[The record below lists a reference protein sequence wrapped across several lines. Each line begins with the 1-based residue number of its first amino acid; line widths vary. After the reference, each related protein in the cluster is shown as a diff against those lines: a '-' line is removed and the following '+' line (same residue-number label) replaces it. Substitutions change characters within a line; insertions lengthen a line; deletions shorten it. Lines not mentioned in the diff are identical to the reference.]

1 MIKTDQGFLINKLKY
16 NENSIIADFYTRENG
31 RISGIIFGGTSK
43 KIKGYL
49 EIGNYFHLNLNSKNE
64 SKILSIKAEILKA
77 YTPIYFNNQKKLH
90 CIISAMSLIKNLTP
104 ENENNIEIF
113 NSIENFFSILE
124 KKNWLKN
131 YINWELMLLK
141 YLGYDLNLKNI
152 VYKENVN
159 NTEVYYVKSSTQ
171 KKIVPNFLIKENIE
185 VVDKIEILK
194 GLTIVTNY
202 MEKNIF
208 SPNNMKIP
216 TQRKEFENLLNKQL
230 L

>member
-1 MIKTDQGFLINKLKY
+1 MIKIDQGFLINKLKY

-49 EIGNYFHLNLNSKNE
+49 EIGNYFHLNLNSKND

-77 YTPIYFNNQKKLH
+77 YTPIYFNNQKKLY

-104 ENENNIEIF
+104 ENENNPEIF
-113 NSIENFFSILE
+113 NLIENFFNVLE
-124 KKNWLKN
+124 NKNWLKN

-141 YLGYDLNLKNI
+141 YIGYDLNLKNI
-152 VYKENVN
+152 VHKENVN
-159 NTEVYYVKSSTQ
+159 NNVVYYVKSSTQ

-185 VVDKIEILK
+185 IVDKIEILK

-216 TQRKEFENLLNKQL
+216 AQRKEFENLLNKQ
-230 L
+230 

>member
-1 MIKTDQGFLINKLKY
+1 MMKIDQGFLINKLKY

-64 SKILSIKAEILKA
+64 SKIASIKAEILKA
-77 YTPIYFNNQKKLH
+77 NTPVYFNNQKKLH

-113 NSIENFFSILE
+113 NLIENFFNILE

-152 VYKENVN
+152 VHKENVN
-159 NTEVYYVKSSTQ
+159 NNEVYYVKSSTQ
-171 KKIVPNFLIKENIE
+171 KKIVPNFLIKESIE
-185 VVDKIEILK
+185 NVDNIEILK
-194 GLTIVTNY
+194 GLTILTNY

-216 TQRKEFENLLNKQL
+216 AQRKEFENLLNKQ
-230 L
+230 

>member
-1 MIKTDQGFLINKLKY
+1 MIEIDQGFLINKLKY
-16 NENSIIADFYTRENG
+16 NENSIIADFYTRESG
-31 RISGIIFGGTSK
+31 RTSGIIFGGTSK

-64 SKILSIKAEILKA
+64 SKIFSIKAEILKA
-77 YTPIYFNNQKKLH
+77 YTPIYFNNQKKLY
-90 CIISAMSLIKNLTP
+90 CIISAMSLIQNLTP

-113 NSIENFFSILE
+113 NLIENFFNILE
-124 KKNWLKN
+124 NKNWLKN

-152 VYKENVN
+152 VHKENVN
-159 NTEVYYVKSSTQ
+159 NNEVYFVKSLTQ
-171 KKIVPNFLIKENIE
+171 KKIVPNFLIKESIQN
-185 VVDKIEILK
+185 VDNIEILK
-194 GLTIVTNY
+194 GLSIVTNY

-216 TQRKEFENLLNKQL
+216 TQRKEFENLLNKQ
-230 L
+230 

>member
-1 MIKTDQGFLINKLKY
+1 MIKIDQGFLINKLKY

-113 NSIENFFSILE
+113 NLIENFFNILE
-124 KKNWLKN
+124 KNNWLKN
-131 YINWELMLLK
+131 YVNWELMLLK

-152 VYKENVN
+152 VHKENVKN
-159 NTEVYYVKSSTQ
+159 NEVFYVKSSTQ
-171 KKIVPNFLIKENIE
+171 KKIVPNFLINENIE
-185 VVDKIEILK
+185 NVDYIEILK
-194 GLTIVTNY
+194 GFTIVSNY

-216 TQRKEFENLLNKQL
+216 TQRKEFENLLNNQ
-230 L
+230 

>member
-1 MIKTDQGFLINKLKY
+1 MIKIDQGFLINKFKY

-31 RISGIIFGGTSK
+31 RTSGIIFGGTSK

-64 SKILSIKAEILKA
+64 SKIFSIKAEILKA
-77 YTPIYFNNQKKLH
+77 YTPIYFNNQKKLY
-90 CIISAMSLIKNLTP
+90 CIISAMSLIQNLTP

-113 NSIENFFSILE
+113 NLIENFFNILE
-124 KKNWLKN
+124 NKNWLKN

-152 VYKENVN
+152 VHKENVN
-159 NTEVYYVKSSTQ
+159 NNEVYYVKSSTQ
-171 KKIVPNFLIKENIE
+171 KKIVPNFLIKESVEN
-185 VVDKIEILK
+185 VDNVEILK

-216 TQRKEFENLLNKQL
+216 TQRKEFENLLNKQ
-230 L
+230 

>member
-16 NENSIIADFYTRENG
+16 NENSIIADFYTRKKG

-113 NSIENFFSILE
+113 NLIENFFNILE

-152 VYKENVN
+152 VHKENVN

-185 VVDKIEILK
+185 IVDKIEILK

-208 SPNNMKIP
+208 LPNNIKIP
-216 TQRKEFENLLNKQL
+216 AQRKEFENLLNKQ
-230 L
+230 

>member
-1 MIKTDQGFLINKLKY
+1 MMKIDQGFLINKLKY
-16 NENSIIADFYTRENG
+16 NENSIIADFYTRQNG

-113 NSIENFFSILE
+113 NLIENFFNILE

-152 VYKENVN
+152 IHKENVN

-171 KKIVPNFLIKENIE
+171 KKIVPNFLIKESIE
-185 VVDKIEILK
+185 NVDNIEILK
-194 GLTIVTNY
+194 GFTIVTNY

-208 SPNNMKIP
+208 LPNNMKIP
-216 TQRKEFENLLNKQL
+216 AQRKEFENLLNKQ
-230 L
+230 

>member
-1 MIKTDQGFLINKLKY
+1 MMKIDQGFLINKLKY

-49 EIGNYFHLNLNSKNE
+49 EIGNYFHLNLNSKND
-64 SKILSIKAEILKA
+64 SKILSIKIEILKA

-113 NSIENFFSILE
+113 NLIENFFNILE

-131 YINWELMLLK
+131 YINWELKLLK

-152 VYKENVN
+152 VHKENVN
-159 NTEVYYVKSSTQ
+159 NNEVYYVKSSMQ
-171 KKIVPNFLIKENIE
+171 KKIVPNFLIKESIE
-185 VVDKIEILK
+185 NVDYIEILK

-216 TQRKEFENLLNKQL
+216 AQRKEFENLLNEQ
-230 L
+230 

>member
-1 MIKTDQGFLINKLKY
+1 MMKIDQGFLINKLKY

-64 SKILSIKAEILKA
+64 SKIASIKAEILKA
-77 YTPIYFNNQKKLH
+77 NTPVYFNNQKKLH

-113 NSIENFFSILE
+113 NLIENFFKILE

-152 VYKENVN
+152 VHKENVN

-185 VVDKIEILK
+185 IVDKIEILK

-216 TQRKEFENLLNKQL
+216 AQRKEFENLLNKQ
-230 L
+230 

>member
-1 MIKTDQGFLINKLKY
+1 MMKIDQGFLINKLKY

-31 RISGIIFGGTSK
+31 RTSGIIFGGTSK

-64 SKILSIKAEILKA
+64 SKIFSIKAEILKA
-77 YTPIYFNNQKKLH
+77 YTPIYFNNQKKLY
-90 CIISAMSLIKNLTP
+90 CIISAMSLIQNLTP

-113 NSIENFFSILE
+113 NLIENFFNILE
-124 KKNWLKN
+124 NKNWLKN

-152 VYKENVN
+152 VHKENVN
-159 NTEVYYVKSSTQ
+159 NNEVYYVKSSTQ
-171 KKIVPNFLIKENIE
+171 KKIVPNFLIRDSVEN
-185 VVDKIEILK
+185 VDNVEILK

-216 TQRKEFENLLNKQL
+216 TQRKEFENLLNKQ
-230 L
+230 

>member
-1 MIKTDQGFLINKLKY
+1 MMKIDQGFLINKLKY

-49 EIGNYFHLNLNSKNE
+49 EIGNYFHLNLNSKND
-64 SKILSIKAEILKA
+64 SKILSIKTEILKA

-113 NSIENFFSILE
+113 NLIENFFNILE

-152 VYKENVN
+152 VHKENVN
-159 NTEVYYVKSSTQ
+159 NNEVYYVKSSMQ
-171 KKIVPNFLIKENIE
+171 KKIVPNFLIKESIE
-185 VVDKIEILK
+185 NVDYIEILK

-216 TQRKEFENLLNKQL
+216 AQRKEFENLLNEQ
-230 L
+230 

>member
-1 MIKTDQGFLINKLKY
+1 MMKIDEGFLVGKLKY

-31 RISGIIFGGTSK
+31 RTSGIIFGGMSK

-49 EIGNYFHLNLNSKNE
+49 EIGNFFHLNLNSKNE
-64 SKILSIKAEILKA
+64 SKIFSIKAEILKV
-77 YTPIYFNNQKKLH
+77 YTPIYFNNQKKLY

-104 ENENNIEIF
+104 ENEDNVEIF
-113 NSIENFFSILE
+113 NLIENLFNILE

-152 VYKENVN
+152 VHKENIN
-159 NTEVYYVKSSTQ
+159 NNEVFYVKSSTQ
-171 KKIVPNFLIKENIE
+171 KKIVPNFLINESIEN
-185 VVDKIEILK
+185 VDYIEILK
-194 GLTIVTNY
+194 GLTIVSNY

-216 TQRKEFENLLNKQL
+216 TQRKEFENLLNEQ
-230 L
+230 

>member
-1 MIKTDQGFLINKLKY
+1 MIKIDQGFLINKLKY
-16 NENSIIADFYTRENG
+16 NENSIIADFYTRQNG

-64 SKILSIKAEILKA
+64 SKIASIKAEILKA
-77 YTPIYFNNQKKLH
+77 NTPVYFNNQKKLH
-90 CIISAMSLIKNLTP
+90 CIISAMSLIKSLTP

-152 VYKENVN
+152 VHKENVN
-159 NTEVYYVKSSTQ
+159 NNVVYYVKSSTQ

-185 VVDKIEILK
+185 IVDKIEILK

-208 SPNNMKIP
+208 LPNNIKIP
-216 TQRKEFENLLNKQL
+216 AQRKEFENLLNKQ
-230 L
+230 

>member
-1 MIKTDQGFLINKLKY
+1 MMKIDQGFLINKLKY

-49 EIGNYFHLNLNSKNE
+49 EIGNYFHLNLNSKND
-64 SKILSIKAEILKA
+64 SKILSIKIEILKA

-113 NSIENFFSILE
+113 NLIENFFNILK

-152 VYKENVN
+152 VHKENVN
-159 NTEVYYVKSSTQ
+159 NNEVYYVKSSMQ
-171 KKIVPNFLIKENIE
+171 KKIVPNFLIKESIE
-185 VVDKIEILK
+185 NVDYIEILK

-216 TQRKEFENLLNKQL
+216 AQRKEFENLLNEQ
-230 L
+230 

>member
-1 MIKTDQGFLINKLKY
+1 MIKIDQGFLINKLKY
-16 NENSIIADFYTRENG
+16 NENSIIADFYTRQNG

-49 EIGNYFHLNLNSKNE
+49 EIGNYFHLNLNSKND
-64 SKILSIKAEILKA
+64 SKILSIKSEILKA
-77 YTPIYFNNQKKLH
+77 YTPIYFNNQKKLY
-90 CIISAMSLIKNLTP
+90 CIISAMSLIKSLTP

-152 VYKENVN
+152 VHKENVN

-185 VVDKIEILK
+185 IVDKIEILK

-202 MEKNIF
+202 MEKKIF
-208 SPNNMKIP
+208 LPNNIKIP
-216 TQRKEFENLLNKQL
+216 AQRKEFENLLNKQ
-230 L
+230 

>member
-1 MIKTDQGFLINKLKY
+1 MKIDQGFLINKLKY

-31 RISGIIFGGTSK
+31 RTSGIIFGGTSK

-64 SKILSIKAEILKA
+64 SKIFSIKAEILKA
-77 YTPIYFNNQKKLH
+77 YTPIYFNNQKKLY
-90 CIISAMSLIKNLTP
+90 CIISAMSLIQNLTP

-113 NSIENFFSILE
+113 NLIENFFNILE
-124 KKNWLKN
+124 NKNWLKN

-152 VYKENVN
+152 VHKENVN
-159 NTEVYYVKSSTQ
+159 NNEVYYVKSSTQ
-171 KKIVPNFLIKENIE
+171 KKIVPNFLIKESVEN
-185 VVDKIEILK
+185 VDNVEILK

-216 TQRKEFENLLNKQL
+216 TQRKEFENLLNKQ
-230 L
+230 

>member
-1 MIKTDQGFLINKLKY
+1 MIKIDQGFLINKLKY
-16 NENSIIADFYTRENG
+16 NENSIIADFYTRQNG

-64 SKILSIKAEILKA
+64 SKIFSIKAEILKA

-113 NSIENFFSILE
+113 NLIENFFYILE

-152 VYKENVN
+152 VHKENVN
-159 NTEVYYVKSSTQ
+159 NNEVYYVKSSTQ
-171 KKIVPNFLIKENIE
+171 KKIVPNFLIKESIQN
-185 VVDKIEILK
+185 VDNIEILK
-194 GLTIVTNY
+194 GLSIVTNY

-216 TQRKEFENLLNKQL
+216 TQRKEFENLLNKQ
-230 L
+230 